1 MTQVKI
7 RVFRG
12 HTDSVNSCNYI
23 DNDTKILSG
32 SSDKSSR
39 IWDIDTGELKH
50 HYTGGHEGAI
60 SETSIN
66 DNSRRWE
73 REYNLNIW
81 SSTCLPLLSSFL
93 FNPYEIKI
101 NFSNSA
107 ESIVGICW
115 LQVYFHLRWLIL
127 KLYIYI
133 WSTNWKKTSSV
144 YTCSWCFNTAC
155 TDYL

>member
-1 MTQVKI
+1 MKI

-32 SSDKSSR
+32 SSDRSSR

-66 DNSRRWE
+66 DNSRR
-73 REYNLNIW
+73 
-81 SSTCLPLLSSFL
+81 STCLPLLSSFL

-107 ESIVGICW
+107 ESIR
-115 LQVYFHLRWLIL
+115 YMLIASIFSF
-127 KLYIYI
+127 KMIDFKIIYI

-144 YTCSWCFNTAC
+144 YTCSCFNTAC

>member
-1 MTQVKI
+1 MKI

-93 FNPYEIKI
+93 FNPYEIKLI
-101 NFSNSA
+101 SQILRNQY
-107 ESIVGICW
+107 GICW

-144 YTCSWCFNTAC
+144 YTCSWCLNTAC

>member
-1 MTQVKI
+1 MKI

-50 HYTGGHEGAI
+50 HYTGGHDGAI

-66 DNSRRWE
+66 DNSRRLE
-73 REYNLNIW
+73 REERVQ
-81 SSTCLPLLSSFL
+81 P
-93 FNPYEIKI
+93 
-101 NFSNSA
+101 
-107 ESIVGICW
+107 
-115 LQVYFHLRWLIL
+115 
-127 KLYIYI
+127 
-133 WSTNWKKTSSV
+133 
-144 YTCSWCFNTAC
+144 
-155 TDYL
+155 

>member
-133 WSTNWKKTSSV
+133 YMICKLKK
-144 YTCSWCFNTAC
+144 N
-155 TDYL
+155 L

>member
-1 MTQVKI
+1 MKI

-93 FNPYEIKI
+93 FNPYEIKLI
-101 NFSNSA
+101 SQILRNQY
-107 ESIVGICW
+107 GICW

-133 WSTNWKKTSSV
+133 YMICKLKK
-144 YTCSWCFNTAC
+144 N
-155 TDYL
+155 L

>member
-1 MTQVKI
+1 MKI

-81 SSTCLPLLSSFL
+81 SSTCLPLLTSFL

-107 ESIVGICW
+107 ESIR
-115 LQVYFHLRWLIL
+115 YMLIASIFSF
-127 KLYIYI
+127 KMIDFKIIYIYI
-133 WSTNWKKTSSV
+133 YDLQIEKKPLV
-144 YTCSWCFNTAC
+144 YIHIVECFNTAC